1 MQRGKNSQ
9 DKMKE
14 KKKQKNKW
22 EDLYDQ
28 ITTFIIRLQQL
39 NNFL

>member
-14 KKKQKNKW
+14 KKKKQMGRLIRPDHNIYYK
-22 EDLYDQ
+22 
-28 ITTFIIRLQQL
+28 TTTIK
-39 NNFL
+39 

>member
-14 KKKQKNKW
+14 KKKKNKW

-28 ITTFIIRLQQL
+28 ITTFIIRL
-39 NNFL
+39 

>member
-14 KKKQKNKW
+14 KKKKNKW

>member
-14 KKKQKNKW
+14 KKKNKW

>member
-14 KKKQKNKW
+14 KKNKNKW

-28 ITTFIIRLQQL
+28 ITTFVIRL
-39 NNFL
+39 